1 LTRLRNTQV
10 TNINRRGGNGLSLY
24 NGLNAR
30 VDLKN
35 VANTGLTL
43 RTNYTYAHAMDNL
56 SSTFSESANNGN
68 LGLLDPFNP
77 KLDRGSADFDVH
89 NRLAVS
95 GTWDVPFARNTS
107 GFAKRAFDGWT
118 LSSIFTAHSGLPFTM
133 YDCTGAFAVCPRA
146 MVTGT
151 RPSKT
156 GVGNVASGAPNT
168 FNYVDLTA
176 INFDTTYFNPIVG
189 ISDFGPYPSTMLPRN
204 YFRGPGAY
212 NVDLGVYKT
221 TKITERINLQFR
233 AESFDLLNHSNLYIV
248 QSDNDISSVSVVR
261 AKRGVP
267 PIAANERRNIQL
279 ALRLIF

>member
-1 LTRLRNTQV
+1 
-10 TNINRRGGNGLSLY
+10 
-24 NGLNAR
+24 
-30 VDLKN
+30 
-35 VANTGLTL
+35 
-43 RTNYTYAHAMDNL
+43 
-56 SSTFSESANNGN
+56 
-68 LGLLDPFNP
+68 
-77 KLDRGSADFDVH
+77 
-89 NRLAVS
+89 
-95 GTWDVPFARNTS
+95 
-107 GFAKRAFDGWT
+107 
-118 LSSIFTAHSGLPFTM
+118 M

-156 GVGNVASGAPNT
+156 GVGNVASGTPNT
-168 FNYVDLTA
+168 LNYIDLTK
-176 INFDTTYFNPIVG
+176 INFDTTYFSPIVG